1 MQEEQQRS
9 GPAPRIGGGPAVKAA
24 AYFALFVLGAVEALV
39 GTFQYSRG
47 PGSVVAI
54 CFAAGILVTCVLG
67 GWGMTSGAGG
77 VLPAG
82 GWFLVSILLGT
93 STRGGTVFV
102 VNDTQGKW
110 FLYAGA
116 VCAAGGAI
124 IAFARWSRA
133 GVRRRS

>member
-1 MQEEQQRS
+1 MQEEQHRS
-9 GPAPRIGGGPAVKAA
+9 GPAPRFGGGPVVKAA

-39 GTFQYSRG
+39 GTFQYGRG
-47 PGSVVAI
+47 PGSLVAI
-54 CFAAGILVTCVLG
+54 CFAVGILVTGVLG

-82 GWFLVSILLGT
+82 GWFLVSVLLGT

-110 FLYAGA
+110 FLYGGA

-124 IAFARWSRA
+124 LAFARWSRT
-133 GVRRRS
+133 GPRRRS